1 MRLPALF
8 RRHARRVR
16 ERREGPSRRGF
27 TMVETLTVAVVMG
40 TLARIATP
48 DFHKVV
54 LRARAADVAADFQTV
69 QLAVLGYRADHAHW
83 PDDSYAGVVPD
94 GLASY
99 LPAGFSFVRQGYRL
113 DWEHWALPN
122 GLPGHPEPGVLVGFS
137 IVTNDRAL
145 GRAVV
150 KLLGRSMPHYSLGSR
165 YTFVLEGM

>member
-1 MRLPALF
+1 VRLPALF
-8 RRHARRVR
+8 RSGARRVR
-16 ERREGPSRRGF
+16 KPREGARRRGF

-48 DFHKVV
+48 DFHRVV

-69 QLAVLGYRADHAHW
+69 QLAVLGYRADHADW
-83 PDDSYAGVVPD
+83 PDDSYAGLVPD
-94 GLASY
+94 GLAPY
-99 LPAGFSFVRQGYRL
+99 LPAGFSFVRQGYLL
-113 DWEHWALPN
+113 DWEHWDLPD
-122 GLPGHPEPGVLVGFS
+122 GLPGHPDPGELAGIS

-165 YTFVLEGM
+165 YTFVVEGM